1 MRQCT
6 TVYPVYCNCLRCRDW
21 TTILLL
27 FGTEFFL
34 SLSTMSTTYCASKH
48 FQFRPLSR
56 IFLWVGKG
64 FREYIFFLTEY
75 SLTPHLHSHTHT
87 RKNPPPPR
95 IPQAQGGEYTILY
108 ITSGGLSR
116 PQGRGNTPRVGEA
129 PPLPLMGERGK
140 SRGKITVESLEY
152 RDIRKDIQYNSIRD
166 DDKYI
171 F

>member
-75 SLTPHLHSHTHT
+75 SPTPHTHT
-87 RKNPPPPR
+87 HTQESPPPR
-95 IPQAQGGEYTILY
+95 IPQAQGGGIYSIIY
-108 ITSGGLSR
+108 HVWRPVQASGSGKH
-116 PQGRGNTPRVGEA
+116 PEGRGSP
-129 PPLPLMGERGK
+129 PPLPRMGERGK
-140 SRGKITVESLEY
+140 NNCGKFG
-152 RDIRKDIQYNSIRD
+152 IQRYS
-166 DDKYI
+166 
-171 F
+171 